1 MVSIATAM
9 MASELGSGGCGQAA
23 SAIGACFLMNLYNGG
38 DSGNRDHKCPSQ
50 GMEAQRSPF
59 PGDSLFLFE
68 TEIMWDTKPPCQPLL
83 DFCPFRDSAQTAITT
98 VLEQRHG
105 LWDTPLTH
113 EYQWSHLGL
122 DPRKAEELSPVW
134 SRGL

>member
-23 SAIGACFLMNLYNGG
+23 SAIGACFLVNLYNGG
-38 DSGNRDHKCPSQ
+38 GGGNRDHKCPSQ

-68 TEIMWDTKPPCQPLL
+68 TELMWDTKPPCQPF
-83 DFCPFRDSAQTAITT
+83 DFCPSVTLAKLPLLLCWNGAMASGTPHSHMSISGAI
-98 VLEQRHG
+98 
-105 LWDTPLTH
+105 
-113 EYQWSHLGL
+113 LG
-122 DPRKAEELSPVW
+122 
-134 SRGL
+134 